1 MEKALLSAEYESESL
16 KLTQDEGEKIKVQM
30 RINELEREM
39 AEDNATH
46 SNLQAEAKQRVQK
59 AQQACVRLDEQLANC
74 THEIIQQDIADKLVA
89 QQDVLESERKAF
101 EDLEFHHLE
110 EEASKLATREELQRY
125 AIIVYIS
132 HSIILKCTFCARF
145 CRYLSELTSK
155 IEGRKLQ
162 LTHLE
167 SQRSEIKNTATKEA
181 RSLERQKLGHLK
193 RLEEVSKITLI

>member
-1 MEKALLSAEYESESL
+1 MILKINMLLAYVWQLELEKALLSAEYESESL

-46 SNLQAEAKQRVQK
+46 SNLQAEAKQRVQR

-125 AIIVYIS
+125 AI
-132 HSIILKCTFCARF
+132 
-145 CRYLSELTSK
+145 
-155 IEGRKLQ
+155 
-162 LTHLE
+162 
-167 SQRSEIKNTATKEA
+167 
-181 RSLERQKLGHLK
+181 
-193 RLEEVSKITLI
+193 

>member
-16 KLTQDEGEKIKVQM
+16 KLTQDETEKIKVQM

-59 AQQACVRLDEQLANC
+59 VQHACARLDEQLANC
-74 THEIIQQDIADKLVA
+74 MDEIMQQNITDKLAAQQDI
-89 QQDVLESERKAF
+89 LESERKAF

-125 AIIVYIS
+125 I
-132 HSIILKCTFCARF
+132 
-145 CRYLSELTSK
+145 
-155 IEGRKLQ
+155 
-162 LTHLE
+162 
-167 SQRSEIKNTATKEA
+167 
-181 RSLERQKLGHLK
+181 
-193 RLEEVSKITLI
+193 

>member
-1 MEKALLSAEYESESL
+1 MEKALVSAEYESESL

-59 AQQACVRLDEQLANC
+59 AQQACVQLDEQLTNC
-74 THEIIQQDIADKLVA
+74 TDEIMQQGIVNKLTV

-125 AIIVYIS
+125 TININYHIQFSRDIHYV
-132 HSIILKCTFCARF
+132 F
-145 CRYLSELTSK
+145 CRYLSDLTSK
-155 IEGRKLQ
+155 IENRKLQ

-167 SQRSEIKNTATKEA
+167 SQRSEAKNTATKEA

-193 RLEEVSKITLI
+193 RLEEVSKVTIK

>member
-39 AEDNATH
+39 VEDNATH

-59 AQQACVRLDEQLANC
+59 AQQICVRLDEQLISY
-74 THEIIQQDIADKLVA
+74 TDEITQQNIADKLAA
-89 QQDVLESERKAF
+89 QQDILESERKAF

-125 AIIVYIS
+125 I
-132 HSIILKCTFCARF
+132 
-145 CRYLSELTSK
+145 
-155 IEGRKLQ
+155 
-162 LTHLE
+162 
-167 SQRSEIKNTATKEA
+167 
-181 RSLERQKLGHLK
+181 
-193 RLEEVSKITLI
+193 

>member
-39 AEDNATH
+39 VEDNATH

-59 AQQACVRLDEQLANC
+59 AQQVCVRLDEQLISY
-74 THEIIQQDIADKLVA
+74 TDEIRQQNIADKLAV
-89 QQDVLESERKAF
+89 QQDILESERKAF

-125 AIIVYIS
+125 I
-132 HSIILKCTFCARF
+132 
-145 CRYLSELTSK
+145 
-155 IEGRKLQ
+155 
-162 LTHLE
+162 
-167 SQRSEIKNTATKEA
+167 
-181 RSLERQKLGHLK
+181 
-193 RLEEVSKITLI
+193 

>member
-30 RINELEREM
+30 RINDLEREM

-59 AQQACVRLDEQLANC
+59 AQQVCVRLDEQLISC
-74 THEIIQQDIADKLVA
+74 TDEVTQQNIADKLAA
-89 QQDVLESERKAF
+89 QQDILESERKAF

-125 AIIVYIS
+125 I
-132 HSIILKCTFCARF
+132 
-145 CRYLSELTSK
+145 
-155 IEGRKLQ
+155 
-162 LTHLE
+162 
-167 SQRSEIKNTATKEA
+167 
-181 RSLERQKLGHLK
+181 
-193 RLEEVSKITLI
+193 